1 MRLAFSFYSFVNPI
15 LIGGIF
21 LFGKNMPLESGKSKA
36 VIARNIKKEMKSGKK
51 RNQAI
56 AIAYAKANKKPMG

>member
-1 MRLAFSFYSFVNPI
+1 VGF
-15 LIGGIF
+15 F

-56 AIAYAKANKKPMG
+56 AIAYAKANKKPIG